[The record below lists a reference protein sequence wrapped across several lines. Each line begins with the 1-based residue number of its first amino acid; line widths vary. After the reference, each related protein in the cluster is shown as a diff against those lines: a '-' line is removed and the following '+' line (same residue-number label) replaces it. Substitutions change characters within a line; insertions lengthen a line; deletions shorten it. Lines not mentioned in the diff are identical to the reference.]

1 MKFKLDFVTN
11 SSSSSFIAI
20 NKSTDYKKPY
30 IEGNP
35 FISNPLVL
43 GEVGQRVF
51 SRFLQVSND
60 FLSKLNYIAINIL
73 TADPS
78 KMAVLKRVIKDDL
91 NIDLE
96 WSLLRFLVRDYDAYV
111 DHQSQLSG
119 FNQIFD
125 SDDSLRK
132 FLYNSDSYLIMD
144 SDEAELPFWHYN
156 QYFLANSDTYITES
170 NCYLDIG
177 EPTTPYIMYLIMT
190 DDVNSFLKNDLKE
203 YINNDYV
210 NRIDDIIKALDMHYI
225 KDRIFGSNLT
235 DLVQASDNVMSN
247 ITTITHMTYSDFE
260 RTLDH
265 NASIIANYIQS
276 IQKPIYI
283 SKHLYTDSS
292 SMIEHDLAHELVI
305 SMDNNDSMYLL
316 RFDNPE
322 YRYKNPNTNGIVEY
336 VSKLLRVKE

>member
-1 MKFKLDFVTN
+1 MANLEG
-11 SSSSSFIAI
+11 AI
-20 NKSTDYKKPY
+20 NRET
-30 IEGNP
+30 
-35 FISNPLVL
+35 
-43 GEVGQRVF
+43 
-51 SRFLQVSND
+51 
-60 FLSKLNYIAINIL
+60 
-73 TADPS
+73 
-78 KMAVLKRVIKDDL
+78 
-91 NIDLE
+91 
-96 WSLLRFLVRDYDAYV
+96 
-111 DHQSQLSG
+111 
-119 FNQIFD
+119 D
-125 SDDSLRK
+125 SDLRYMMGK
-132 FLYNSDSYLIMD
+132 SYEGLQAYNPGD
-144 SDEAELPFWHYN
+144 
-156 QYFLANSDTYITES
+156 
-170 NCYLDIG
+170 
-177 EPTTPYIMYLIMT
+177 LIMT